1 MTPTKTARWVDASA
15 IIDGL
20 GSMKLV
26 TANGATI
33 AKVLA
38 PTRTRYVWRFEA
50 GRSRSGNCHDKA
62 DGIRECNRW
71 AESRGY
77 AVVPLVLA

>member
-15 IIDGL
+15 IYGTDAV
-20 GSMKLV
+20 KLLS
-26 TANGATI
+26 TNGATI
-33 AKVLA
+33 ARVRLFG
-38 PTRTRYVWRFEA
+38 PRRDVWHYSA
-50 GRSRSGNCHDKA
+50 GRSRGGRARDKA

-77 AVVPLVLA
+77 AIVPLVLA